1 VDRCHESQHESG
13 GDQRRLWNA
22 VAALCSVGTVG
33 KKLLGR
39 DSRRHFLMRV
49 FIGFVFALVGCET
62 TDTAEHRR
70 AREAW
75 HGPCADSATLLAT
88 TSGSPNR
95 EACPNKRHR
104 MRFL

>member
-1 VDRCHESQHESG
+1 
-13 GDQRRLWNA
+13 
-22 VAALCSVGTVG
+22 
-33 KKLLGR
+33 
-39 DSRRHFLMRV
+39 MRV
-49 FIGFVFALVGCET
+49 FIVFVFALVGCLVGCET